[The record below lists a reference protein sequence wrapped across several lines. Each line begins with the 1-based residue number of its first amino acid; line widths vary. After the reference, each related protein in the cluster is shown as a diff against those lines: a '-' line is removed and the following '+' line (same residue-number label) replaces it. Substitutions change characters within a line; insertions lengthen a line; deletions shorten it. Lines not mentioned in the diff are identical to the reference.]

1 MIRARQT
8 ELVHVLSLEMYVRD
22 TGVIFLVCVSSNE
35 GWSPRQMFSIL
46 ADIEG
51 CKKGACVSLEKWQK
65 ERKPCHFST
74 RAM

>member
-1 MIRARQT
+1 MICARQT
-8 ELVHVLSLEMYVRD
+8 ELVHVLSLEMNVRD

-51 CKKGACVSLEKWQK
+51 GRKGACLRLERWQEEK
-65 ERKPCHFST
+65 KPCHFST
-74 RAM
+74 QAM